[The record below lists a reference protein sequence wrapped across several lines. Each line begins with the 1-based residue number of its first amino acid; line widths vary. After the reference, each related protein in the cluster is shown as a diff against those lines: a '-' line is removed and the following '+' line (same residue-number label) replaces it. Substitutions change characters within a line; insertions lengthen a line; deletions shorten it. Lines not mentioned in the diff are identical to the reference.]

1 MPFFGPIDGVDI
13 LTRLIAF
20 VVAIT
25 IHEFMHAYT
34 AYRLGDPT
42 AARLGRITLNPAAHF
57 DPLGFIFLLLILF
70 GIPALAWGKP
80 VPFNPGN
87 FRDPKRGAMLVAA
100 AGPLSNLVQAAVLV
114 VPLWVAPAAVGA
126 APPIVQSLLYAL
138 VGINLALA
146 AFNMIP
152 IPPLDGHKILT
163 GLLPDFWYPILAPLE
178 RYGLTI
184 LLAIVFLLPFIGI
197 NLIGEAVSPVQDLLT
212 RLVIP
217 PTFRT

>member
-1 MPFFGPIDGVDI
+1 MPFFGPVDGVDL

-42 AARLGRITLNPAAHF
+42 AARLGRITLNPVAHF

-100 AGPLSNLVQAAVLV
+100 AGPLSNLVQAAVFV
-114 VPLWVAPAAVGA
+114 VPLWVAPAAVAA

-138 VGINLALA
+138 VGLNLALA
-146 AFNMIP
+146 AFNMVP

-163 GLLPDFWYPILAPLE
+163 GLLPDFWYPVLAPLE
-178 RYGLTI
+178 RYGFA
-184 LLAIVFLLPFIGI
+184 LLLLVIFVPGFLGI
-197 NLIGEAVSPVQDLLT
+197 NLLGPMIGPPLELLN
-212 RLVIP
+212 RLVFP
-217 PTFRT
+217 S

>member
-100 AGPLSNLVQAAVLV
+100 AGPLSNLVQAAVFV

-163 GLLPDFWYPILAPLE
+163 GLLPDFWYPVLAPLE
-178 RYGLTI
+178 RYGFA
-184 LLAIVFLLPFIGI
+184 LLLLVIFVPGFLGI
-197 NLIGEAVSPVQDLLT
+197 DLLGPMIGPPLDLLN
-212 RLVIP
+212 RLVFP
-217 PTFRT
+217 S

>member
-1 MPFFGPIDGVDI
+1 MPFFGPVDGVDL

-42 AARLGRITLNPAAHF
+42 AARLGRITLNPVAHF

-100 AGPLSNLVQAAVLV
+100 AGPLSNLVQAAVFV
-114 VPLWVAPAAVGA
+114 VPLWVAPAAVAA
-126 APPIVQSLLYAL
+126 APPVVQSLLYAL

-146 AFNMIP
+146 AFNMVP

-163 GLLPDFWYPILAPLE
+163 GLLPDFWYPVLAPLE
-178 RYGLTI
+178 RYGFA
-184 LLAIVFLLPFIGI
+184 LLLLVIFVPGFLGI
-197 NLIGEAVSPVQDLLT
+197 NLLGPMIGPPLELLN
-212 RLVIP
+212 RLVFP
-217 PTFRT
+217 S